1 MSIATFQSLS
11 ALISQNTFTISIM
24 KKLILILTIV
34 GFASTAH
41 AQDQDSLMSQHT
53 FNICAS
59 ILVLGLVML
68 FILTVMKRLLEHRI
82 KNRIVEK
89 GVPESIAMSILE
101 VSPKE
106 DRNANLKWTLLLA
119 GLGIALFFIHH
130 SQPLGIHSLS
140 ILAFC
145 LSASFLGYFFISKS
159 SNK

>member
-1 MSIATFQSLS
+1 
-11 ALISQNTFTISIM
+11 M

-41 AQDQDSLMSQHT
+41 AQDSLMSQHT

-106 DRNANLKWTLLLA
+106 DRNVNLKWALILA

>member
-11 ALISQNTFTISIM
+11 ALISQNTFTITIM

-41 AQDQDSLMSQHT
+41 AQDSLMSQHT

-106 DRNANLKWTLLLA
+106 DRNVNLKWALILA

>member
-11 ALISQNTFTISIM
+11 ALISQNTFTITIM

-34 GFASTAH
+34 GFASTAY
-41 AQDQDSLMSQHT
+41 AQDSLISQHT

-106 DRNANLKWTLLLA
+106 DRNVNLKWALILA

>member
-41 AQDQDSLMSQHT
+41 AQDSFISQHT

-106 DRNANLKWTLLLA
+106 DRNANLKWALILA

>member
-11 ALISQNTFTISIM
+11 ALISQNTFTITIM

-41 AQDQDSLMSQHT
+41 AQDSLMSQHT

-59 ILVLGLVML
+59 ILVLGLVMF
-68 FILTVMKRLLEHRI
+68 FILTIMKRLLEYRI

-89 GVPESIAMSILE
+89 GIPESIAMSVLE
-101 VSPKE
+101 NSPKE
-106 DRNANLKWTLLLA
+106 DRNANLKWALILA
-119 GLGIALFFIHH
+119 GLGVALFFIHH
-130 SQPLGIHSLS
+130 TQPLGIHSLS

-145 LSASFLGYFFISKS
+145 LSASFLSYFFISKS
-159 SNK
+159 SHK